1 MTPLQCYESDLK
13 HGKLLPDPAQ
23 RHAVMSL
30 QGLYDDLITQAAPR
44 KSWLARLPSGFFR
57 PRAKRLMGAYIWGGV
72 GVGKT
77 YLMDRFFECLPS
89 DQKQRVH
96 FHRFMQSVHHH
107 LKSVRGKS
115 NPMRRV
121 ASRLT
126 ERTRILCLDELYVS
140 DIGDAMILARL
151 LEAMFENAVILI
163 TTSNRPPEDLY
174 KGGLQRVRFLPAI
187 ELLKKHTKVI
197 ELRGMMDYRLKY
209 LEKADIYHTPLDQNA
224 NKVLL
229 DEFLQL
235 APNEGSQ
242 NEPYEIN
249 GRPIDTIRLADGV
262 VWFEFN
268 DICNGPRSQLD
279 YIEIA
284 RCFNSVLISNIPA
297 MGQDNDIAKR
307 FITLVDEF
315 YDRNVKLIVSAAAP
329 PDSLYKGK
337 KLNFEFQRTA
347 SRLTEMQSHDYLAR
361 EHLG

>member
-13 HGKLLPDPAQ
+13 RGKLLPDPAQ
-23 RHAVMSL
+23 HHAVLRL
-30 QGLYDDLITQAAPR
+30 QGLYDDLSIQALSR
-44 KSWLARLPSGFFR
+44 RSWLARLSSGFFR
-57 PRAKRLMGAYIWGGV
+57 PRAKRLMGAYLWGGV

-77 YLMDRFFECLPS
+77 YLMDRFFECLPTE
-89 DQKQRVH
+89 QKQRVH

-107 LKSVRGKS
+107 LKLARGRS
-115 NPMRRV
+115 NPIRRV
-121 ASRLT
+121 ANRLT

-151 LEAMFENAVILI
+151 LEVMFENAVILI

-174 KGGLQRVRFLPAI
+174 KEGLQRARFLPAI
-187 ELLKKHTKVI
+187 ELLKKHTKII
-197 ELRGMMDYRLKY
+197 ELHGSRDYRLKY
-209 LEKADIYHTPLDQNA
+209 LEKADIYHIPHDKYATQ
-224 NKVLL
+224 VLL

-235 APNEGSQ
+235 APNDGSQ
-242 NEPYEIN
+242 NEPYVIN
-249 GRPIDTIRLADGV
+249 GRPIATLRLADGV
-262 VWFEFN
+262 VWFEFD

-284 RCFNSVLISNIPA
+284 RCFNSVLISNIPV

-315 YDRNVKLIVSAAAP
+315 YDRNVKLIVSAEAP
-329 PDSLYKGK
+329 PDSLYEGK

-347 SRLTEMQSHDYLAR
+347 SRLVEMRSYEYLAR
-361 EHLG
+361 QHFG